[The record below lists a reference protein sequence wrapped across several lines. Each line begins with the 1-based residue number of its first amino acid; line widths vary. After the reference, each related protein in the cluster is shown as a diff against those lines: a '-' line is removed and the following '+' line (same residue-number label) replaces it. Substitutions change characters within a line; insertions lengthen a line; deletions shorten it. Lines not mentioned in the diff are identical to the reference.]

1 MNACRKERRVGWAG
15 EKSSSS
21 EKAPLG
27 CMLRRRSRL
36 FAQLGSER
44 RMGMEERMGS
54 SSSFAGEEGKTP
66 KRIGRM
72 VGGFLNGMGGGGGK
86 GGSKVFFS

>member
-1 MNACRKERRVGWAG
+1 MHAEKREGSAGQEKKFLLRKG
-15 EKSSSS
+15 
-21 EKAPLG
+21 PLG

-66 KRIGRM
+66 KREKDWKNGGG
-72 VGGFLNGMGGGGGK
+72 GGFLNGMGGGGGRRRK
-86 GGSKVFFS
+86 